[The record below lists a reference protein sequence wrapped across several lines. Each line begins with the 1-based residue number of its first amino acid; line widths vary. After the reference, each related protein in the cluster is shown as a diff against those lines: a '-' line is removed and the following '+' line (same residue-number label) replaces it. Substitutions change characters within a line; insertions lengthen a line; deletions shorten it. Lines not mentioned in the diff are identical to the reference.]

1 MPSPKRPL
9 AKQPP
14 VGCEL
19 RRLFIRRHSM
29 LLGDGAQDGSAVPDD
44 FSIAEVYKQKD
55 SERYVHLFLFLESL
69 SFLADEAIASK

>member
-29 LLGDGAQDGSAVPDD
+29 SLGDGAQDGSAVPDD

-55 SERYVHLFLFLESL
+55 NERWFICFEL
-69 SFLADEAIASK
+69 SKRAITARARIK